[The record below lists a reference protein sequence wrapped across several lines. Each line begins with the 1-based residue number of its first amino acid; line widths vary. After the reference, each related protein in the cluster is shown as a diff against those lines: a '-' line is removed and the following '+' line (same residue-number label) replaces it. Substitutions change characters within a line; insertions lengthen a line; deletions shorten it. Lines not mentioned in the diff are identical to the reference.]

1 MRVNGEKTRLRP
13 GPAIGLIGIIAVGF
27 AAWQLIVKDS
37 GKQSREEIT
46 ASSHWGSTEATRV
59 VLVPVVRELI
69 YDSVEALGTA
79 QANESVTVTAKV
91 SDTVSKLHFE
101 DGDIVEKDAVLMELT
116 NTEQSAFLEEARV
129 NYEDAR
135 SNLQRIED
143 LGQRGNASESAV
155 DEARA
160 RASGA
165 KARRDAIVAR
175 LEDRVITAPFSG
187 VLGFR
192 QVSRGTLVTP
202 GTPITTLDDI
212 SIIKLDF
219 SIPAIMLSDV
229 TQGKSIIAASAT
241 WPDREFPGTVS
252 SIGSRIDPVTRSAMV
267 RAVIQND
274 EGLIHPGML
283 LTVDLLTREREAL
296 TIPEG
301 ALQQISGRIF
311 VYMMDDDG
319 NAVRRYVMLDRRLRG
334 KVVIAEGLEE
344 GEMVIAQGTLGLYDG
359 AAVQASTADGRPLLA
374 TGSRPDAGEEESDG
388 SQPQRNNP
396 I

>member
-1 MRVNGEKTRLRP
+1 
-13 GPAIGLIGIIAVGF
+13 
-27 AAWQLIVKDS
+27 
-37 GKQSREEIT
+37 
-46 ASSHWGSTEATRV
+46 
-59 VLVPVVRELI
+59 
-69 YDSVEALGTA
+69 
-79 QANESVTVTAKV
+79 
-91 SDTVSKLHFE
+91 
-101 DGDIVEKDAVLMELT
+101 MELT
-116 NTEQSAFLEEARV
+116 NTEQSAFLEEAKV

-192 QVSRGTLVTP
+192 QVSQGTLVTP

-219 SIPAIMLSDV
+219 SIPAIMLGDV
-229 TQGKSIIAASAT
+229 SQGKSIIAVSAT

-344 GEMVIAQGTLGLYDG
+344 GEMVIAQGTLDLYDG

-374 TGSRPDAGEEESDG
+374 TGSRGAPLPVAPANQESSRPDAGEEKSDG
-388 SQPQRNNP
+388 SQPQRTNP